1 MSSYKYYMAPTSQL
15 PFCSVPFRLDSY
27 SNCQFGCQ
35 YCFSKA
41 RGGAFAVSNSTTV
54 NNLQLKKR
62 FQRAAE
68 GSPRGATEEFIQR
81 RIPVQF
87 GGMNDPFGPFE
98 SRKGISLETLN
109 ILADYDYPTIISTKG
124 TILASEEY
132 LSVLARGNFYV
143 RISVAAVG
151 SELASAL
158 EPGVPSVG
166 ARMNSARIIAER
178 GVPVS
183 LRLQPIIPGFEE
195 DAVKLIIDAAHHGF
209 KHVSAEYLKLPVEA
223 AAHNFAKLQRTLP
236 GIREL
241 YAEQNATRVGRE
253 FILPIAFKKP
263 RLNRLRKIA
272 ADVGLVFGF
281 AENELLLLNDFT
293 SCCNASDLFLR
304 DANYYNFNIAGI
316 LRGQT
321 HSGEFRFTV
330 SQSEWLPDQSVFSH
344 LNSKSRV
351 PADDGS
357 NRDAWIKFLKDKWNA
372 GSWRG
377 GPASFDGVIN
387 TGSLDE
393 EGNYI
398 YRLEG

>member
-1 MSSYKYYMAPTSQL
+1 MALTSQL

-54 NNLQLKKR
+54 DNLQLKKR

-81 RIPVQF
+81 RIPIQF

-109 ILADYDYPTIISTKG
+109 ILADHDYPTIISTKG
-124 TILASEEY
+124 TILASDEY

-143 RISVAAVG
+143 RISVAAVDT
-151 SELASAL
+151 ELASAL

-166 ARMNSARIIAER
+166 ARMNCARRLAAR

-195 DAVKLIIDAAHHGF
+195 DAVMLIIDAASHGL
-209 KHVSAEYLKLPVEA
+209 KHVSAEYLKLPVES
-223 AAHNFAKLQRTLP
+223 AAHNFTKLQRTLP
-236 GIREL
+236 GIRKL
-241 YAEQNATRVGRE
+241 YESHNATRVGRE
-253 FILPIAFKKP
+253 FTLPIGFKKP
-263 RLNRLRKIA
+263 RLNALKNIA
-272 ADVGLVFGF
+272 TDLGLVFGF
-281 AENELLLLNDFT
+281 AENELLLQNDFT

-304 DANYYNFNIAGI
+304 DANYFNFNIAGI
-316 LRGQT
+316 LRSQT
-321 HSGEFRFTV
+321 HSGEFRFAV
-330 SQSEWLPDQSVFSH
+330 PQSEWLPDHSIFSH

-351 PADDGS
+351 PVGDGS
-357 NRDAWIKFLKDKWNA
+357 NRDAWTKLLKDKWNA
-372 GSWRG
+372 GPWRG
-377 GPASFDGVIN
+377 GPASFDGVVN
-387 TGSLDE
+387 TGSLDD